1 MPHVV
6 IEEASDL
13 AGACRALAPFTTRNG
28 DQILKLLDV
37 YLNQSGHTALLDCVV
52 IDKGAARAFFIQ
64 LAGKPGQ
71 ITVRLLPAT
80 DPEKTD
86 AVKSLMALVAL
97 KLREIIPGSRF
108 GKTNLQ
114 AFLSPPEVSE
124 AGVRTVSE

>member
-6 IEEASDL
+6 IEEAEDL
-13 AGACRALAPFTTRNG
+13 AGACPALTPFTERNG
-28 DQILKLLDV
+28 DQILRLLDV

-52 IDKGAARAFFIQ
+52 IEKGMSRAFFIQ
-64 LAGKPGQ
+64 LAAKGRQ

-86 AVKSLMALVAL
+86 AVKRLLAIVACR
-97 KLREIIPGSRF
+97 LRDCVPGSHF

-114 AFLSPPEVSE
+114 AFLPSLPSSLPQ
-124 AGVRTVSE
+124 G